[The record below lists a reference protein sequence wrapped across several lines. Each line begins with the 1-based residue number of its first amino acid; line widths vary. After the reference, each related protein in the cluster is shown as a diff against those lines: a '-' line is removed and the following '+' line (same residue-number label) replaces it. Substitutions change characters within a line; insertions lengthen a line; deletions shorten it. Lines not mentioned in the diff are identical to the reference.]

1 MQLPTTKAAWETHI
15 AQLQTQTTITPGT
28 KEYWGKQLATCVEQT
43 ILSQAQ
49 EIIQQKGTIGLLF
62 SGGIDSTLIGFVL
75 TKHNIPFLAV
85 TVGFQDS
92 DEQKLP
98 DDIVQARTIAQEL
111 GFEHQELLL
120 DFSTIKTLFEQ
131 SIAVLGKNYANA
143 VNVGVGS
150 VEYAGIAALTAKGIH
165 HVFGGLGSEELFAGY
180 LRHKQA
186 EDKHD
191 ECWNGLLNMFERDL
205 QREFAIA
212 NHFSVTAWAPFLH
225 ETLISLAMS
234 IPIEYKL
241 NENESKIILRDA
253 AEELGLPSHIARR
266 PKQAAQYGSRT
277 DKALDKLAKKHGFK
291 YKKEFIDYLIHHE
304 HEHRKL

>member
-1 MQLPTTKAAWETHI
+1 MQLPTTKETWETHI
-15 AQLQTQTTITPGT
+15 AKLQASTHVTTADKTT
-28 KEYWGKQLATCVEQT
+28 WAKKLAQGIEQT

-49 EIIQQKGTIGLLF
+49 QVLREQQKIGLLF

-75 TKHNIPFLAV
+75 KKHNISFLAV

-111 GFEHQELLL
+111 GFEHQEILL
-120 DFSTIKTLFEQ
+120 DFSTSKTIFKK
-131 SIAVLGKNYANA
+131 SVDVLGKTYANA

-165 HVFGGLGSEELFAGY
+165 HVLGGLGSEELFAGY

-186 EDKHD
+186 EQKHD
-191 ECWNGLLNMFERDL
+191 ECWNGLTNMFERDL

-212 NHFSVTAWAPFLH
+212 NHFGITLWAPFLD

-241 NENESKIILRDA
+241 DEQESKIILRDA
-253 AEELGLPSHIARR
+253 AEELGLPNHIARR